1 MVSVYIFTKCLELFC
16 IVQLTL
22 VFNSFVAEA
31 MCYSEKRI
39 STLCKGSNLGF
50 YTLNTFKKHEQLK
63 KLAYHQFM

>member
-16 IVQLTL
+16 IAQLTL

-39 STLCKGSNLGF
+39 SDF
-50 YTLNTFKKHEQLK
+50 QLYVK
-63 KLAYHQFM
+63 DPI

>member
-39 STLCKGSNLGF
+39 SDF
-50 YTLNTFKKHEQLK
+50 QLFVMDPIEVFTHLIHSK
-63 KLAYHQFM
+63 NMNS

>member
-39 STLCKGSNLGF
+39 SDF
-50 YTLNTFKKHEQLK
+50 QLYVK
-63 KLAYHQFM
+63 DPI